1 MTQEEKNIAYDERI
15 DQYLH
20 GLMSEKERA
29 VFEQDV
35 KNDDNLRERFHAT
48 LLLVEGIQKEGARRN
63 QAQFDAVKSMSEEE
77 FLDAIKP
84 ESDSEG
90 EEVPA
95 AVSLPTPPPDR
106 TRWLKWTVGIAA
118 AIALII
124 AVIPL
129 LQTSFASPSA
139 NVSGLVAL
147 ADDYNQPLDNAPKEF
162 ESIRDQIKNSNT
174 ENALAIVDN
183 IQVLTDNIK
192 SSIPVDPG
200 ETRSIDNNSDDSATT
215 TTTKSETS
223 AINYDDYACWYKAL
237 AYLKAGEKDK
247 AVEQLNILKENGTN
261 SSLIEKAK
269 ELLKKI
275 DEMK

>member
-1 MTQEEKNIAYDERI
+1 MIQKEINIACDEIAYDERI
-15 DQYLH
+15 DQYLR
-20 GLMSEKERA
+20 GQMSENERA
-29 VFEQDV
+29 AFEQDV
-35 KNDDNLRERFHAT
+35 KVDDYLRERLRVT
-48 LLLVEGIQKEGARRN
+48 SLLIKGIQEEGAKRN
-63 QAQFDAVKSMSEEE
+63 QAQYDAVKSMSEEE
-77 FLDAIKP
+77 FLKAIKP
-84 ESDSEG
+84 EPG
-90 EEVPA
+90 IPNWV
-95 AVSLPTPPPDR
+95 
-106 TRWLKWTVGIAA
+106 KWATSIAA

-124 AVIPL
+124 AIKPL
-129 LQTSFASPSA
+129 LFAPPSA
-139 NVSGLVAL
+139 NLSGLVAL

-192 SSIPVDPG
+192 SSIPVNPG

>member
-29 VFEQDV
+29 AFEQDV

-48 LLLVEGIQKEGARRN
+48 LLLAKGIQNEGARRN
-63 QAQFDAVKSMSEEE
+63 QAQFDAVKNMSEEE
-77 FLDAIKP
+77 FLKAIKP
-84 ESDSEG
+84 GSG
-90 EEVPA
+90 IPNWV
-95 AVSLPTPPPDR
+95 
-106 TRWLKWTVGIAA
+106 KWVTSIAA

-124 AVIPL
+124 AIKPFVL
-129 LQTSFASPSA
+129 FAPPSDDLP
-139 NVSGLVAL
+139 GLVAL
-147 ADDYNQPLDNAPKEF
+147 ADSFNQPLDNAPKEF